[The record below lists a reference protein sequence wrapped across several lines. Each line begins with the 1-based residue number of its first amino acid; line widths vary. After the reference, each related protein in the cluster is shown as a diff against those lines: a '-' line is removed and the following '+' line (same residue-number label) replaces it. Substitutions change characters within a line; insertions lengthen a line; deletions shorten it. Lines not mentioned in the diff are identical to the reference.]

1 LETLEN
7 KVLAVDVSIWL
18 HQVVKGFQD
27 SHGNPLPN
35 AHLLGL
41 FHRICKLLFYK
52 IKPVFVFDGGVPHFK
67 KQTIAT
73 RNQHKS
79 KAEMEANRLREQ
91 LLKNLVKHSALK
103 QILGTEA
110 NNVDL
115 RIRQIKESD
124 MFELPPEKRKLD
136 EALSGHEDDTFSSEE
151 EIYFHKKWATTDLH
165 AVDVSSSQFKSLP
178 ADVRHDIL
186 SELKETRKQSS
197 WGRLHEMPK
206 ESSDFSNYQMTRLL
220 KRRSIQVSL
229 ENAEQEMGGH
239 SLSLDEIEEILSEQ
253 GVVTNSSIGS
263 RIAADSTT
271 RYVYVKETG
280 KQVVP
285 KSSLE
290 KKIIVKESFPAQTQE
305 DIKSIQN
312 ESKPDSNL
320 KAILKSI
327 PHKEEAVEEFEEG
340 WSSDSEEDFV
350 LSEQRDDI
358 NLKLA
363 ENFMFENS
371 GLTQQQIMAVIQY
384 QNAVEGEIQQDNECL
399 LSPDQPSTSGNR
411 SKEKALVDDSDALT
425 LRGLQD
431 STAQSSYSQT
441 SVGTTSEVICNRQGV
456 NSVAEVNCIRRG
468 VSSSAEASCSGNGVS
483 NTCDATVQDK
493 WKVNV
498 LNGKTTDEKK
508 YTVREEVSIAQTNDT
523 SIIRLSPVGDKQKD
537 SNNAIEQM
545 TSDSDS
551 DSDTGFVEV
560 TGAVMQPAHYL
571 TSEKKALELII
582 QQDKVCEI
590 EDDIFSDIFC
600 AQTSEGMLTINSNLP
615 EDTIINPSDN
625 INAGLVGAKNGKF
638 DKENMRNE
646 ISGGEEDNKSMM
658 LEEGKELVENIK
670 TQENCTQKDVKPESE
685 VGTSHGVELEEG
697 SKQQLA
703 RTTLSS
709 VEPEEDSKK
718 QVTRTT
724 LSSEEL
730 QKLQICLEEKH
741 KDLMAERGKHER
753 LAANITDQ
761 MYTEAQELLQLF
773 GIPYIIAPMEAEAQ
787 CAFLDVESLTDGTI
801 TDDSDVWL
809 FGAKNVYKNFFN
821 QKKHVMCFKAS
832 DIRQYFKLE
841 RQQLVLLGLLVGS
854 DYTPGIVGVGPVTA
868 LEILAAF
875 PTGSGD
881 DNILKGL
888 QRFQDWW
895 NGGMTEGSGK
905 TSLKNKLKDI
915 QILEGFPSLA
925 VADAYLHP
933 KVDESKEVFTWGLPD
948 LTALRDFTRQK
959 FGWAKTKT
967 DEILLPVMKKLDER
981 KTQMT
986 LDSYFKVIPKLQVA
1000 EGKLSKR
1007 VQKAVHRLERVGSSD
1022 GEESLSEENKS
1033 GHISQTRKKQTL
1045 RNLKTRTKNGEAKQH
1060 KGRGKNCDSV
1070 TRCEQNQPTDLAK
1083 TSQEF
1088 IPQREQ
1094 DKINALKRKLKAVE
1108 AFHASKAR
1116 MNRGKRKKVK
1126 RLELKEAKLSESSSD

>member
-1 LETLEN
+1 
-7 KVLAVDVSIWL
+7 
-18 HQVVKGFQD
+18 
-27 SHGNPLPN
+27 
-35 AHLLGL
+35 L
-41 FHRICKLLFYK
+41 F
-52 IKPVFVFDGGVPHFK
+52 
-67 KQTIAT
+67 T
-73 RNQHKS
+73 
-79 KAEMEANRLREQ
+79 
-91 LLKNLVKHSALK
+91 
-103 QILGTEA
+103 
-110 NNVDL
+110 
-115 RIRQIKESD
+115 
-124 MFELPPEKRKLD
+124 
-136 EALSGHEDDTFSSEE
+136 
-151 EIYFHKKWATTDLH
+151 
-165 AVDVSSSQFKSLP
+165 
-178 ADVRHDIL
+178 
-186 SELKETRKQSS
+186 
-197 WGRLHEMPK
+197 
-206 ESSDFSNYQMTRLL
+206 
-220 KRRSIQVSL
+220 
-229 ENAEQEMGGH
+229 
-239 SLSLDEIEEILSEQ
+239 
-253 GVVTNSSIGS
+253 
-263 RIAADSTT
+263 
-271 RYVYVKETG
+271 ETG

-730 QKLQICLEEKH
+730 QKLQV
-741 KDLMAERGKHER
+741 
-753 LAANITDQ
+753 LA
-761 MYTEAQELLQLF
+761 LCCCVCFFLSFLF
-773 GIPYIIAPMEAEAQ
+773 
-787 CAFLDVESLTDGTI
+787 
-801 TDDSDVWL
+801 
-809 FGAKNVYKNFFN
+809 
-821 QKKHVMCFKAS
+821 
-832 DIRQYFKLE
+832 
-841 RQQLVLLGLLVGS
+841 
-854 DYTPGIVGVGPVTA
+854 
-868 LEILAAF
+868 
-875 PTGSGD
+875 
-881 DNILKGL
+881 
-888 QRFQDWW
+888 
-895 NGGMTEGSGK
+895 
-905 TSLKNKLKDI
+905 
-915 QILEGFPSLA
+915 
-925 VADAYLHP
+925 
-933 KVDESKEVFTWGLPD
+933 
-948 LTALRDFTRQK
+948 
-959 FGWAKTKT
+959 
-967 DEILLPVMKKLDER
+967 
-981 KTQMT
+981 
-986 LDSYFKVIPKLQVA
+986 
-1000 EGKLSKR
+1000 
-1007 VQKAVHRLERVGSSD
+1007 
-1022 GEESLSEENKS
+1022 
-1033 GHISQTRKKQTL
+1033 
-1045 RNLKTRTKNGEAKQH
+1045 NL
-1060 KGRGKNCDSV
+1060 
-1070 TRCEQNQPTDLAK
+1070 
-1083 TSQEF
+1083 
-1088 IPQREQ
+1088 
-1094 DKINALKRKLKAVE
+1094 
-1108 AFHASKAR
+1108 
-1116 MNRGKRKKVK
+1116 
-1126 RLELKEAKLSESSSD
+1126 